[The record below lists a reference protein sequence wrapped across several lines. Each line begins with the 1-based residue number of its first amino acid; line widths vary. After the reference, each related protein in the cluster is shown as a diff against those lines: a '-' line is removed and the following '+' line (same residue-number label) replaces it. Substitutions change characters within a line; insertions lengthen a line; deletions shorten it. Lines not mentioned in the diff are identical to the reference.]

1 MWPQKDS
8 KFAAAYAAGIHKS
21 KYWEV
26 VYEDSMD
33 LVAKLPQLAAMVY
46 RRTYKGRD
54 YIAPD
59 AKLDWAANLS
69 HMMGGSKRDG
79 VAGMQARL
87 DPGACTH
94 LRHACT

>member
-1 MWPQKDS
+1 MRHCHGPLQKDS
-8 KFAAAYAAGIHKS
+8 KFAAAYMAGLHKA

-33 LVAKLPQLAAMVY
+33 LVAKLPSLAAMVY

-59 AKLDWAANLS
+59 PKLDWAANLS
-69 HMMGGSKRDG
+69 HMMGTWH
-79 VAGMQARL
+79 
-87 DPGACTH
+87 DPWPKVWEDVD
-94 LRHACT
+94 